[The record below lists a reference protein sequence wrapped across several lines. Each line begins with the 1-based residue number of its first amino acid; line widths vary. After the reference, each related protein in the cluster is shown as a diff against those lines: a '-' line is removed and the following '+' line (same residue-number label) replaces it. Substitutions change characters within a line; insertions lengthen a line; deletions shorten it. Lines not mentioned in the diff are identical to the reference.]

1 MKNLNFSIQ
10 PFPSDNPVPELKITA
25 GIDRRSNILDISY
38 TVLGSLKQLLIPE
51 RAGMP
56 IRKHKLWEET
66 CFEFF
71 LGLKNSDESA
81 LKDKPSPADKYWEFN
96 LSPAGHW
103 NVYSFDSY
111 RYNMQEE
118 TAFKSLPFEVLN
130 KPESLQL
137 AAELDL
143 SRIVMAEKALRI
155 AVSAVIK
162 SIDGRVTYWALKHP
176 CSQPDFHHK
185 DSFIADF

>member
-1 MKNLNFSIQ
+1 MENLNFSIQ
-10 PFPSDNPVPELKITA
+10 PFPSGNPVPDLKITT
-25 GIDRRSNILDISY
+25 GIDRHSNILAISY
-38 TVLGSLKQLLIPE
+38 TILGSLKQLLIPE

-81 LKDKPSPADKYWEFN
+81 LTDKLSPADKYWEFN

-118 TAFKSLPFEVLN
+118 TAFKSLPIEVLY
-130 KPESLQL
+130 KSGSLQL

-143 SRIVMAEKALRI
+143 SRIVLAEKALRI

-162 SIDGRVTYWALKHP
+162 STDGRVTYWALKHP
-176 CSQPDFHHK
+176 GSQPDFHHK
-185 DSFIADF
+185 DSFFADF

>member
-1 MKNLNFSIQ
+1 MKNLNFFIQ
-10 PFPSDNPVPELKITA
+10 PFPSDNPVPDLKITA
-25 GIDRRSNILDISY
+25 GIGLHSNILAVSY
-38 TVLGSLKQLLIPE
+38 TILGSLKQLLIPE

-56 IRKHKLWEET
+56 LRKHKLWEET

-71 LGLKNSDESA
+71 LGLKNSDE
-81 LKDKPSPADKYWEFN
+81 YWEFN

-130 KPESLQL
+130 KRESLQL

-143 SRIVMAEKALRI
+143 SRIVPADKALRI

-162 SIDGRVTYWALKHP
+162 SKDGKATYWALKHP
-176 CSQPDFHHK
+176 GSRPDFHHQ

>member
-10 PFPSDNPVPELKITA
+10 PFPSDNPAPDLKITA
-25 GIDRRSNILDISY
+25 GIGRHSNILAISY
-38 TVLGSLKQLLIPE
+38 TILGSLKQLLIPE

-71 LGLKNSDESA
+71 LGLKNSDE
-81 LKDKPSPADKYWEFN
+81 YWEFN
-96 LSPAGHW
+96 FSPAGHW
-103 NVYSFDSY
+103 NVYRLKAY
-111 RYNMQEE
+111 RKDMQEE
-118 TAFKSLPFEVLN
+118 LAFMHLPFRILN
-130 KPESLQL
+130 QPDSLQL

-143 SRIVMAEKALRI
+143 SRIVPADTALRI

-162 SIDGRVTYWALKHP
+162 SKYGKATYWALKHP
-176 CSQPDFHHK
+176 SSQPDFHHQ